1 MTCPKVPAEA
11 DRAAPARKATIT
23 IAEAKCACGASHFR
37 LGATRCFACETA
49 DPNPLPPKTPHEPPA

>member
-1 MTCPKVPAEA
+1 MTHPKSPTEPA
-11 DRAAPARKATIT
+11 AAPTAKAATIT

-49 DPNPLPPKTPHEPPA
+49 DPNPPPPKTHHEPPA